1 MTDDLLAITIK
12 SSRESIAAFDG
23 EQLLYLLVNV
33 DPPKKTTV
41 PYLPRNL
48 SLIVDCSTS
57 MKGDRLGNVKHA
69 AGMIVERIGPEDK
82 ISVVAFS
89 DRAEVVRPSSP
100 LTSKATLISQINGI
114 RASGGTEIYQ
124 GLEAGYNEIR
134 KSPLDSFSN
143 HMILL
148 TDGHTYGDTKDCL
161 QLARDA
167 AIQGIDISAFG
178 IGDDWNEAFL
188 DKLVAMS
195 GSQSIY
201 IEKPSQ
207 VVGYLQDKIRGLGVV
222 FASSF
227 RLLYD
232 FPSGVEL
239 LSVFKIAPYAQQFVP
254 DGLDMRLGSIE
265 ADSPLTLL
273 LEFQVEVQNSEESF
287 RLPVRFLSD
296 IPSRQ
301 MKDYPSDYELE
312 IPISGEHDPIEP
324 PYQLAEAVRAL
335 NLYRMNERIWQ
346 DIEEGDIPVATRR
359 LQQFNTRLL
368 EAGHSALAEQV
379 ELETERL
386 RSMGALSESARKR
399 LKYGTRTL
407 ITQTIRL
414 ES

>member
-1 MTDDLLAITIK
+1 MSDDLLALTVQ

-41 PYLPRNL
+41 PFLPRNL

-57 MKGDRLGNVKHA
+57 MKGERLGNVKNA
-69 AGMIVERIGPEDK
+69 TGMIVERIGPEDM
-82 ISVVAFS
+82 ISVISFN
-89 DRAEVVRPSSP
+89 DRAKVVRPASP
-100 LTSKATLISQINGI
+100 VKHKATLISQINSI
-114 RASGGTEIYQ
+114 RAFGGTEIFQ

-134 KSPLDSFSN
+134 KSPLDSFNS

-167 AIQGIDISAFG
+167 AIEGIDISAFG

-207 VVGYLQDKIRGLGVV
+207 VMGYLQDKIRGLGVV

-232 FPSGVEL
+232 FPAGVEL
-239 LSVFKIAPYAQQFVP
+239 LSVFKLAPYAQQFMP

-265 ADSPLTLL
+265 KDSPLTLL

-287 RLPVRFLSD
+287 HLPVRFHSD
-296 IPSRQ
+296 IPSRHL
-301 MKDYPSDYELE
+301 KDHPSDYELE
-312 IPISGEHDPIEP
+312 IPVTEENDPIEP
-324 PYQLAEAVRAL
+324 PHQLAEAVRAL
-335 NLYRMNERIWQ
+335 NLYRMNERIWN
-346 DIEEGDIPVATRR
+346 DIEAGDIPVATRR

-368 EAGHSALAEQV
+368 EAGHSELAEQV
-379 ELETERL
+379 AHETESL
-386 RSMGALSESARKR
+386 RSLGELSGSARKR

-414 ES
+414 E

>member
-1 MTDDLLAITIK
+1 
-12 SSRESIAAFDG
+12 
-23 EQLLYLLVNV
+23 
-33 DPPKKTTV
+33 
-41 PYLPRNL
+41 
-48 SLIVDCSTS
+48 
-57 MKGDRLGNVKHA
+57 MKGDRLGNVKNA
-69 AGMIVERIGPEDK
+69 AGMIVERIGPDDK
-82 ISVVAFS
+82 ISVIAFS
-89 DRAEVVRPSSP
+89 DRAEVVRPAS
-100 LTSKATLISQINGI
+100 TINSKATLISQINSI
-114 RASGGTEIYQ
+114 SAFGGTEIFQ
-124 GLEAGYNEIR
+124 GLEAGYKEIR
-134 KSPLDSFSN
+134 KSPLDSYNS

-167 AIQGIDISAFG
+167 AVQGIDISAFG
-178 IGDDWNEAFL
+178 IGNDWNEAFL

-195 GSQSIY
+195 GSQSVY

-207 VVGYLQDKIRGLGVV
+207 VMGYLQEKIRGLGVV

-227 RLLYD
+227 RLLHD

-254 DGLDMRLGSIE
+254 DGLDMRLGSVEI
-265 ADSPLTLL
+265 DTPLTLL
-273 LEFQVEVQNSEESF
+273 LEFQVKVQNSEESF

-296 IPSRQ
+296 IPSKHL
-301 MKDYPSDYELE
+301 KDHPSDYELE
-312 IPISGEHDPIEP
+312 IPVIEENDPVEP

-346 DIEEGDIPVATRR
+346 DIEEGDNTVATRR

-379 ELETERL
+379 ERETERL
-386 RSMGALSESARKR
+386 SSMGAMSESARKR
-399 LKYGTRTL
+399 LKYGTRAL

-414 ES
+414 ET